1 MSEGENADHPDG
13 AQAGQGLVTERKVR
27 TSRIVRGGLSVCGIV
42 GVFYKGGDVEGPVG
56 QIMTDMCDELFRRGP
71 DSAGVAIYG
80 HPIDDGLVVRVDLDR
95 PDVDIAEGEVL
106 QAVDGVTSVKEAV
119 RTARSLRLVVADDA
133 EGKLADVIE
142 ERVSGA
148 RVFSVGRAMEIV
160 KDLGMACDINQRYA
174 LGQFRG
180 SHAIGHTRMATE
192 SRVDIAHSHPFWAR
206 PFPDISVVHN
216 GQITNYHKLRRRLE
230 QRGHRFATEND
241 SEVIAVYIADKL
253 AAGETLDAAL
263 RASID
268 DLDGTFAYLI
278 STANGIGLAR
288 DQFAT
293 KPLLYAEDDEIVVLA
308 SEEISIRAVY
318 PDPSLVPQEL
328 QAKEVRWWL
337 R

>member
-1 MSEGENADHPDG
+1 M
-13 AQAGQGLVTERKVR
+13 
-27 TSRIVRGGLSVCGIV
+27 CGIV
-42 GVFYKGGDVEGPVG
+42 GIFYKGADVVGPVG

-71 DSAGVAIYG
+71 DSAGVALYG
-80 HPIDDGLVVRVDLDR
+80 SPLDEGLVVRVDLDR

-106 QAVDGVTSVKEAV
+106 QAVDSVTSVKEAA

-133 EGKLADVIE
+133 EGKLADLIE
-142 ERVSGA
+142 ERVPGA
-148 RVFSVGRAMEIV
+148 RVFSVGRSMEIV
-160 KDLGMACDINQRYA
+160 KDLGMACDINQRFA
-174 LGQFRG
+174 LGEFRG
-180 SHAIGHTRMATE
+180 SHGIGHTRMATE

-230 QRGHRFATEND
+230 QKGHRFATEND

-253 AAGETLDAAL
+253 AAGESLDAAL
-263 RASID
+263 KASID

-293 KPLLYAEDDEIVVLA
+293 KPLLYAEDDEMVVLA
-308 SEEISIRAVY
+308 SEEISIRALY
-318 PDPSLVPQEL
+318 PDPTLVPREL